1 MSSAPV
7 PQRMNRL
14 EEALAE
20 LALAQVRTQ
29 GELDQLSREM
39 REFKNEMRTFKDEMG
54 AFKDEMSAFKDD
66 MRRSSMNADRRLG
79 DLANKLGRLVED
91 ILGPSV
97 PAAFEAIFGVSPQV
111 SAIRHRRQ
119 HPQDAG
125 RVQEF
130 DAFAAGGEVFLLVEA
145 QSTLRAT
152 DIEPFLELLRDVRQF
167 FPEHTPGRRVL
178 GALAAFHAD
187 PSLVTATERRG
198 VFVFGLD
205 RNLIEVLNSPGFQPQ
220 AF

>member
-1 MSSAPV
+1 M
-7 PQRMNRL
+7 
-14 EEALAE
+14 
-20 LALAQVRTQ
+20 RT
-29 GELDQLSREM
+29 
-39 REFKNEMRTFKDEMG
+39 FKNEMGAFKDEMGAFKDEIGVFKDEMG
-54 AFKDEMSAFKDD
+54 AFKDEMGVFKDEMGAFRDEMGAFRDD
-66 MRRSSMNADRRLG
+66 MRRSSIEADRRLG
-79 DLANKLGRLVED
+79 ALANKLGRLVED

-111 SAIRHRRQ
+111 SGIRHRRQ

-145 QSTLRAT
+145 KSTLRAT

-167 FPEHTPGRRVL
+167 FPQDTQGRRVV
-178 GALAAFHAD
+178 GALAAFRAD

-198 VFVFGLD
+198 LFVFGLD
-205 RNLIEVLNSPGFQPQ
+205 RSLIEVLNSPGFQPQ